1 MRFEYGLNQFTM
13 SKILVRNSFHI
24 VIFIKM
30 TRLKTFLEKIVSQS
44 SKNDFRA
51 TRWHL
56 TMFKKYNWDSRISVL
71 CIILAWSNIQSI
83 FRKYLTPWLH
93 SPGIRK
99 TCGFWIN
106 YDSNF
111 MVIFSKAKLDF
122 GIREIFYPILACKN
136 VRLGWFNKKIW
147 IYLSYFFTWKRTC
160 LKISCNSIMF

>member
-1 MRFEYGLNQFTM
+1 MTLSPQRMIFVPQGDILQCLKSIIEMR
-13 SKILVRNSFHI
+13 
-24 VIFIKM
+24 
-30 TRLKTFLEKIVSQS
+30 
-44 SKNDFRA
+44 
-51 TRWHL
+51 
-56 TMFKKYNWDSRISVL
+56 DSLISVL

-111 MVIFSKAKLDF
+111 MVIFSKSKLDF
-122 GIREIFYPILACKN
+122 GIWEIFYPILACKN

-147 IYLSYFFTWKRTC
+147 IYLFYIFTWKWTF
-160 LKISCNSIMF
+160 LKIFHVTVWCFKQETSLNNNFII